1 MIFERV
7 VAVVLKKVNA
17 ARHPTKTKNECIDFR
32 MIFERVVAVVL
43 LERPG
48 QCKTPLKMKVQNEVK
63 KITTKAFL
71 LLFSLSHA

>member
-1 MIFERV
+1 
-7 VAVVLKKVNA
+7 
-17 ARHPTKTKNECIDFR
+17 